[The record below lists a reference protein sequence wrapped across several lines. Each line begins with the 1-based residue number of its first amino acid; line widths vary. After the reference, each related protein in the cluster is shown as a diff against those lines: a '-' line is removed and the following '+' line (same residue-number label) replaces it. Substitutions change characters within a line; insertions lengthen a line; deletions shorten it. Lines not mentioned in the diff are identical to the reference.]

1 MSDDLATALES
12 ASNNAGA
19 LETLLDSQGNDAGAT
34 DADSAQRRLLFAAME
49 ANAVDAMQ
57 KLGTTAAN
65 QQALKSLTN
74 NMAADTANLAKSEA
88 NLQKFVAL
96 GTAAVTLAASLVATP
111 VNVIGGLGAV
121 TAMLQALG
129 H

>member
-1 MSDDLATALES
+1 MSDDLAIALEA

-19 LETLLDSQGNDAGAT
+19 LETLLENQGNDAGAT
-34 DADSAQRRLLFAAME
+34 QADSAQRRLLFAAME

-57 KLGTTAAN
+57 KLGTTAAS
-65 QQALKSLTN
+65 QQTLKTLTN
-74 NMAADTANLAKSEA
+74 NMAADTARLAQSEA

-96 GTAAVTLAASLVATP
+96 GTAAVTLAASLVASP

-121 TAMLQALG
+121 TAMLQVLG